1 MKTFTK
7 VLATLTLSLSVA
19 GMANASILIAK
30 DSSVSTELC
39 MKAASSN
46 KFALNKAIKSSGL
59 SKSFVVNN
67 IKCNEKNITEFVSQH
82 GKSPVKMNA
91 LLNQGLKNVQVTI
104 NETASL

>member
-7 VLATLTLSLSVA
+7 ILATLTLSLSVA

-30 DSSVSTELC
+30 DSTVSTELC
-39 MKAASSN
+39 MKAASSSL
-46 KFALNKAIKSSGL
+46 FSLHKAIKKSGL

-67 IKCNEKNITEFVSQH
+67 IKCNEQNITEFVSQF

-91 LLNQGLKNVQVTI
+91 LLNQGLKKGQVTI
-104 NETASL
+104 NETVSL